1 MLCKSMNWF
10 LYDWDFRDERGVTDI
25 KLRWLERRQVKHKIC
40 WEKVRYRFWRYY
52 DKKFS
57 ISGIKKSN
65 KVFIKVLAM

>member
-10 LYDWDFRDERGVTDI
+10 LYDWDFCDESGVNDI
-25 KLRWLERRQVKHKIC
+25 KSGWLERRKVKHKIC
-40 WEKVRYRFWRYY
+40 WEKIGYRFWRYY

-65 KVFIKVLAM
+65 KVFIKVVAM